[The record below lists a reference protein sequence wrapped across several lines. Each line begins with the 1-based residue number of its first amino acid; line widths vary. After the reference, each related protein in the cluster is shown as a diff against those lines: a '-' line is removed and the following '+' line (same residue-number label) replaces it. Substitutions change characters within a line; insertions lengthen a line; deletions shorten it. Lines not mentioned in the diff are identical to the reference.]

1 MTNLTNW
8 YQVQGSRLKGYIMLI
23 SVTLCFT
30 HWRNMEFGTIDA

>member
-8 YQVQGSRLKGYIMLI
+8 FQVQGSRLKGYIMLI

-30 HWRNMEFGTIDA
+30 HWVKHGIRYN